1 MARPDRQPWRLGPR
15 AERWFDVGLTAF
27 LLLPVPAFLVFG
39 SVLDGLL
46 MLVQIAPLAVRR
58 RYPVPVFAVVALGS
72 GVQALLVDQPLWS
85 QLAFPIA
92 TYSVARFSTTAW
104 SLAALATG
112 LAGAGVASVVWLRGF
127 AAEQIT
133 WSAVAAYFLTVAL
146 FVVAA
151 WALGT
156 LGRVRQAYVD
166 ALVERGERL
175 RHEAVQQAALAA
187 LEERQR
193 IAREMHDVVAHGL
206 TTMVVQA
213 EGARAAAASDPS
225 LVVPTLGTIATTGR
239 DAMAEMRRMLGLLR
253 AEEAATA
260 PQPRLSDLTALVAEA
275 RSAGTDVELDLP
287 DPAPEVSDGVALT
300 VFRVVQEALSNVRKH
315 AGPGA
320 RARIA
325 LRAERH
331 DVEVEVVDD
340 GRGAAATDDGRGL
353 GLLGMR
359 ERVGAHDGHLVTEP
373 VPGGGF
379 RVCARI
385 PR

>member
-1 MARPDRQPWRLGPR
+1 MARHDRQPWRLGPR
-15 AERWFDVGLTAF
+15 AERWFDLGLTAF
-27 LLLPVPAFLVFG
+27 LLLPVPAFLLFG
-39 SVLDGLL
+39 SALQGTL
-46 MLVQIAPLAVRR
+46 MAAQIAPLVLRR
-58 RYPVPVFAVVALGS
+58 HQPVPVFGVVALGS
-72 GVQALLVDQPLWS
+72 GVQALLVDAPLWS
-85 QLAFPIA
+85 QVAFPIA

-104 SLAALATG
+104 SLAALGTG
-112 LAGAGVASVVWLRGF
+112 LAGAGIASIVWLRGF
-127 AAEQIT
+127 EVETLSLANV
-133 WSAVAAYFLTVAL
+133 SAYFLTIAT

-175 RHEAVQQAALAA
+175 RHEAAQQAALAA

-213 EGARAAAASDPS
+213 EGARAVAAADPS

-239 DAMAEMRRMLGLLR
+239 EAMAEMRRMLGLLR
-253 AEEAATA
+253 AEEAVTT
-260 PQPRLSDLTALVAEA
+260 PQPRLGDLATLVADA
-275 RSAGTDVELDLP
+275 RAAGTAVRLDLP
-287 DPAPEVSDGVALT
+287 DPSPEVSDGVALT
-300 VFRVVQEALSNVRKH
+300 VFRVVQEALSNVRRH
-315 AGPGA
+315 AGPA
-320 RARIA
+320 ASAEVR
-325 LRAERH
+325 LRAEEDHVR
-331 DVEVEVVDD
+331 VEIVDD
-340 GRGAAATDDGRGL
+340 GRGAAAADDGRGL

-359 ERVGAHDGHLVTEP
+359 ERVSAHDGELVTGP
-373 VPGGGF
+373 APGGGF

>member
-1 MARPDRQPWRLGPR
+1 MARHDRQPWRLGPR
-15 AERWFDVGLTAF
+15 AERWFDLGLTAF
-27 LLLPVPAFLVFG
+27 LLLPVPAFLLFG
-39 SVLDGLL
+39 SALQGTL
-46 MLVQIAPLAVRR
+46 MAAQIAPLVLRR
-58 RYPVPVFAVVALGS
+58 HRPVPVFGVVALGS
-72 GVQALLVDQPLWS
+72 GVQALLVDAPLWS
-85 QLAFPIA
+85 QVAFPIA

-104 SLAALATG
+104 SLAALGTG
-112 LAGAGVASVVWLRGF
+112 LVGAGIASVVWLRGF
-127 AAEQIT
+127 EVETLSLANV
-133 WSAVAAYFLTVAL
+133 SAYFLTIAT

-175 RHEAVQQAALAA
+175 RHEAAQQAALAA

-213 EGARAAAASDPS
+213 EGARAVAAADPS

-239 DAMAEMRRMLGLLR
+239 EAMAEMRRMLGLLR
-253 AEEAATA
+253 AEEAVTT
-260 PQPRLSDLTALVAEA
+260 PQPRLGDLATLVADA
-275 RSAGTDVELDLP
+275 RAAGTAVRLDLP
-287 DPAPEVSDGVALT
+287 DPSPEVSDGVALT
-300 VFRVVQEALSNVRKH
+300 VFRVVQEALSNVRRH
-315 AGPGA
+315 AGPA
-320 RARIA
+320 ASAEVR
-325 LRAERH
+325 LRAEEDHVR
-331 DVEVEVVDD
+331 VEIVDD
-340 GRGAAATDDGRGL
+340 GRGAAAADDGRGL

-359 ERVGAHDGHLVTEP
+359 ERVSAHDGELVTGP
-373 VPGGGF
+373 APGGGF